1 MGKHDE
7 DAAAPQLIK
16 PGDDPEVDRLLAKLK
31 QDCDDGDPFFVNFR
45 KRPRAGTDGAQVDAA
60 PVERPALAAKGA
72 AIVVRERPAPAASA
86 APAAPTAAA
95 IAAPPATDAASPSKD
110 AAAKKQRRQAKLLA
124 LGVLGI
130 VGPIIVLALGYL
142 MSKPTVVVVAPAG
155 VTDGTGQVVGMRMG
169 TAAAPSTGGTASG
182 APAPAALTLSVS
194 AQADAGAARPSAEP
208 SAAAPVKGQPW
219 PKKEAPR
226 VDAGAVVP
234 GAGKPPDP
242 GEDIW

>member
-1 MGKHDE
+1 MGKQDE

-45 KRPRAGTDGAQVDAA
+45 KRPRAATEGEQVDGVPA
-60 PVERPALAAKGA
+60 ERPALAAKGA
-72 AIVVRERPAPAASA
+72 AIVVRERPALA
-86 APAAPTAAA
+86 APAAPTAAV
-95 IAAPPATDAASPSKD
+95 IAAPPSTDAASSSKD

-155 VTDGTGQVVGMRMG
+155 APDGTGQVVGMRMG
-169 TAAAPSTGGTASG
+169 TAAAPSTGGAASG
-182 APAPAALTLSVS
+182 APVPAAPTLSVS
-194 AQADAGAARPSAEP
+194 AQTDAGAARPSPEP
-208 SAAAPVKGQPW
+208 SAAAPIKGQPW

-226 VDAGAVVP
+226 VDAGAAVP